1 LHGQLSSV
9 LLITIAMNTNWTTFL
24 AVVALIVLPMTALA
38 QGANPA
44 QAVALEQQ
52 GKLVEAREA
61 WQAVTRA
68 NPRDGAALASL
79 GVVLAKEQKYPEA
92 AVAYRRA
99 LALNPKLPGLQLNLG
114 LAEFKQ
120 GHFHAAIAPLAA
132 ALAAESTNGP
142 KQLQARTL
150 LGLSYYGT
158 ERFAEAVKELKPA
171 AAADPAN
178 TELHLVLAQSCLR
191 ARQYDCALD
200 EFKQI
205 LQTDP
210 DSAPSHVLYG
220 EALDGLGKTPEA
232 IAEFQAAIKM
242 SPSEPHVHF
251 GLGYLYWKS
260 HQYDD
265 ATREFKAEL
274 AFDPGHAQA
283 LAYLGDIEMKAGNP
297 EAALSFLQKSVL
309 LKSDLRIAAIDLGV
323 ILAQQKRY
331 SDAGAALQHAIA
343 LDPAEPDAHYRLA
356 RVYLEMGK
364 AAESQKEFAKVREL
378 KEKAD
383 QKDEDLVR
391 KMSSSPPALNSPT
404 ERPR

>member
-1 LHGQLSSV
+1 
-9 LLITIAMNTNWTTFL
+9 MNTHWTTFL
-24 AVVALIVLPMTALA
+24 AVVALIILPIAALA

-52 GKLVEAREA
+52 GKLAEAAEA

-68 NPRDGAALASL
+68 NPRDAAAFASL

-92 AVAYRRA
+92 AGAYRKA
-99 LALNPKLPGLQLNLG
+99 LVLNSKLPGLQLNLG

-132 ALAAESTNGP
+132 ALAAERTNGP

-171 AAADPAN
+171 AAANPGN
-178 TELHLVLAQSCLR
+178 TELHLVLAQSCLW
-191 ARQYDCALD
+191 ARQYACALD

-210 DSAPSHVLYG
+210 DSAPAHVLTG

-232 IAEFQAAIKM
+232 IAEFQAAAQ
-242 SPSEPHVHF
+242 SAPREPNVHF
-251 GLGYLYWKS
+251 GLGFLYWKS

-265 ATREFKAEL
+265 AKREFEAEL
-274 AFDPGHAQA
+274 ALDPGHAQA
-283 LAYLGDIEMKAGNP
+283 LAYLGDIEMKANHP
-297 EAALSFLQKSVL
+297 DDAVSYLRKSIQ
-309 LKSDLRIAAIDLGV
+309 LKSDIRIAAIDLGV
-323 ILAQQKRY
+323 VLAQKKQY
-331 SDAGAALQHAIA
+331 SDAVASFQHAVA

-356 RVYLEMGK
+356 HVYQEMGK
-364 AAESQKEFAKVREL
+364 AVESQKEFAKVREL
-378 KEKAD
+378 REKAD
-383 QKDEDLVR
+383 KASEDLVR
-391 KMSSSPPALNSPT
+391 KMSSAPPALNSPET
-404 ERPR
+404 QQPN